1 MLHPLFLV
9 QVGEP
14 KRAQNPNEVE
24 HTEQNGQHEPPI
36 RDVICHSH
44 VLFECD
50 RLQWRPIFALRL
62 IHVAHEAT
70 EHVGVVGHLELVS
83 VFASLR
89 RLKKIARVSLVE
101 EGFRLV
107 RLLLEHFLCEVR
119 ARTRLRGEVIQLRNY
134 ARFYLIQRY
143 LKSEKFLVA
152 LVIIWEIIEFQK
164 VKWYF

>member
-1 MLHPLFLV
+1 
-9 QVGEP
+9 
-14 KRAQNPNEVE
+14 
-24 HTEQNGQHEPPI
+24 
-36 RDVICHSH
+36 
-44 VLFECD
+44 
-50 RLQWRPIFALRL
+50 L

-70 EHVGVVGHLELVS
+70 EHVGVVGHVEQVS

-89 RLKKIARVSLVE
+89 LLKQIALVSLVE

-152 LVIIWEIIEFQK
+152 LVII
-164 VKWYF
+164 